1 MKKHAHC
8 EVGRCALSLLYAVGG
23 WGNTPVG
30 RPEGAPCPYHNT
42 AKQGSACSPVL
53 SSLAFQRRSALT
65 FPITR
70 ATID

>member
-42 AKQGSACSPVL
+42 GDGGAKVPG
-53 SSLAFQRRSALT
+53 ALLKAGH
-65 FPITR
+65 FWVGML
-70 ATID
+70 